1 MRVLIIYCHPRP
13 DSFSA
18 ALRDAA
24 VDGLKGSGHS
34 VELRDLYAER
44 FDPVLSARQRG
55 AYFDAAEST
64 RGVEDHV
71 AALRRAEGLV
81 LVYPTWWFGMP
92 AMLKGWLDRIWLPEV
107 AFRLGGPKVMVPLL
121 TGIRRIGIVTT
132 YGSPWWLLW
141 WVGWPDRRIVGRGLR
156 PLCARGCRIHWI
168 ALTRMDVDSPA
179 RRRRFVVRVKQ
190 RLFQWR

>member
-24 VDGLKGSGHS
+24 VDGLKASGHS
-34 VELRDLYAER
+34 VELRDLYAEG
-44 FDPVLSARQRG
+44 FDPVLSAQQRG
-55 AYFDAAEST
+55 TYFDATENMH
-64 RGVEDHV
+64 GIEDHV

-92 AMLKGWLDRIWLPEV
+92 AMLKGWLDRIWLPGV
-107 AFRLGGPKVMVPLL
+107 AFQLGGPKVMLPLL
-121 TGIRRIGIVTT
+121 TDIRRIGMVTT

-141 WVGWPDRRIVGRGLR
+141 WVGWPDRRIVRRGLR

-168 ALTRMDVDSPA
+168 GLTRMDVDSPE
-179 RRRRFVVRVKQ
+179 RRRRFLVRVKQ
-190 RLFQWR
+190 RLSEWR